1 MSLPK
6 PFDRSFQTEARA
18 KLAPPEVGAASRAS
32 GASTT
37 LPPVP
42 RRSISAAYDTPGAG
56 DVSRTAFRAAVA
68 VCALGV
74 AGFLFARL
82 NAWPPHEDETL
93 ALFVGRNSLE
103 EVLGIVHGDRGGA
116 PLHFLAAWA
125 VVQLDGG
132 LTALRIV
139 SALAA
144 VASVPVMAAL
154 LARLA
159 GRTTALAGTVLV
171 SASWML
177 LFHGIY
183 ARMYSLFLLASA
195 LSYLA
200 LLVVLQR
207 GGVWRWALWSLL
219 AVLTVAVHPYGALVL
234 ASQGIFVLVTRA
246 RVREAVAAFS
256 VVAIAG
262 LPFWYSDLVLAS
274 RFDVG
279 LGGGGAKLSGPL
291 DVLEYLFRTAG
302 DFSAGYL
309 FALVVVLAIAA
320 VGFRRLWLDNRYAA
334 WLVLLAF
341 GVPAFALG
349 AARIGSSASPESRHL
364 IFALPFFGLVVA
376 VGLLELGASRPHL
389 RRTLPAAALAALT
402 AAQVTWA
409 WDKTPALFEGEPQSR
424 VSARTAAAK
433 WLAGTARP
441 DDVFFGYE
449 PLHLGAWQRN
459 PRVSRIVVPR
469 ADPKLALETLL
480 DERRPLGRGVWVFD
494 ASDTNNFD
502 PRQTIELRVP
512 RPTSAFEAR
521 VYGPFLVIRSR
532 EPTETP
538 RRYLELSARAMRVGK
553 SLFIGDADI
562 NALTVSQATSRLDDY
577 ESRSLSTSSR

>member
-1 MSLPK
+1 M
-6 PFDRSFQTEARA
+6 
-18 KLAPPEVGAASRAS
+18 
-32 GASTT
+32 
-37 LPPVP
+37 P

-56 DVSRTAFRAAVA
+56 EVGLTAFRAAVVA
-68 VCALGV
+68 CALGV
-74 AGFLFARL
+74 AGFLIARL

-103 EVLGIVHGDRGGA
+103 DVLGVVHGDRGGA

-125 VVQLDGG
+125 VVKLDGG
-132 LTALRIV
+132 LTALRLV

-144 VASVPVMAAL
+144 VASVPVIAAL

-207 GGVWRWALWSLL
+207 GGVWRWAVWAAL

-234 ASQGIFVLVTRA
+234 ASQGVFVLVTRA
-246 RVREAVAAFS
+246 RVREAVAAFT
-256 VVAIAG
+256 VVALG
-262 LPFWYSDLVLAS
+262 GVPFWYSDLVLAS

-279 LGGGGAKLSGPL
+279 LGGGGAKLSGPV
-291 DVLEYLFRTAG
+291 DVLDYLFRTAG

-309 FALVVVLAIAA
+309 FALLVVLAVAA
-320 VGFRRLWLDNRYAA
+320 VGLRRLWLDNRYAA
-334 WLVLLAF
+334 WLVLLVF
-341 GVPAFALG
+341 GIPALALV
-349 AARIGSSASPESRHL
+349 AARLGSSASPESRHL

-376 VGLLELGASRPHL
+376 VGLLELGEWRPDL
-389 RRTLPAAALAALT
+389 RRALPAAGLVALT
-402 AAQVTWA
+402 ATQLTWA
-409 WDKTPALFEGEPQSR
+409 WDKTPALFEGEPASR
-424 VSARTAAAK
+424 ASARTAAAG
-433 WLAGTARP
+433 WLARTASP
-441 DDVFFGYE
+441 DDVFFGYD
-449 PLHLGAWQRN
+449 PLHLGAWERN
-459 PRVSRIVVPR
+459 PHVSRIVVPR

-502 PRQTIELRVP
+502 PRPTIELRVP
-512 RPTSAFEAR
+512 RPASAFEAR
-521 VYGPFLVIRSR
+521 VYGPFLVIRTR
-532 EPTETP
+532 ESTETP
-538 RRYLELSARAMRVGK
+538 RRYLELSAEAMRIGK
-553 SLFIGDADI
+553 SLYIGDADI
-562 NALTVSQATSRLDDY
+562 NAVTVSRATERLDDY